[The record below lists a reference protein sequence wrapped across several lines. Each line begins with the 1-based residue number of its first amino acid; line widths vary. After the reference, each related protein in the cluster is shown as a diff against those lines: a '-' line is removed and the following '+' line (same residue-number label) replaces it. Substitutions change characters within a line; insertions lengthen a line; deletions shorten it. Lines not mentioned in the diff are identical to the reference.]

1 MSIFGGVV
9 FFWKKCQFMQKSVSF
24 WANEGI
30 LKYMIKSCCAS
41 KWGKV
46 TSISL
51 NINFLPKMSILCKK
65 KNEILGKML
74 NFPLSVYYYWSWSFF
89 CKKKS
94 LFLEKSDI
102 LCESLYT
109 LTNCLILVKYYNF
122 FGYVSIFIKAFHLLE
137 YCYFDSKYHILQWY
151 FGQKCHFPRRN
162 TNIEGYFHFSSKWS
176 LFSKIIVSSGHSKFS

>member
-1 MSIFGGVV
+1 
-9 FFWKKCQFMQKSVSF
+9 MQKSVSF
-24 WANEGI
+24 WANEWI

-46 TSISL
+46 TSVSL

-65 KNEILGKML
+65 KKW
-74 NFPLSVYYYWSWSFF
+74 NFRKNVEFSIKCPLLLKLIIFF
-89 CKKKS
+89 VKKKC

-109 LTNCLILVKYYNF
+109 LTNCLILVKNYNF
-122 FGYVSIFIKAFHLLE
+122 FGYVSIFIKVFHLLE

-151 FGQKCHFPRRN
+151 FGQKCHFP
-162 TNIEGYFHFSSKWS
+162 
-176 LFSKIIVSSGHSKFS
+176 SKIYYTCVMNSLHKLSNFLRKVLI

>member
-1 MSIFGGVV
+1 MFLKSVNFWWRCFLLKKMSIYA
-9 FFWKKCQFMQKSVSF
+9 KSVSF
-24 WANEGI
+24 WANEWI

-46 TSISL
+46 TSVSL

-65 KNEILGKML
+65 KKYEILEKML
-74 NFPLSVYYYWSWSFF
+74 NFPLSVHYYWNWSFF
-89 CKKKS
+89 CKKKKC

-109 LTNCLILVKYYNF
+109 LTNCLILIKNYNF
-122 FGYVSIFIKAFHLLE
+122 FGYVSIFIKVFHLLE

-151 FGQKCHFPRRN
+151 FGQKCHFP
-162 TNIEGYFHFSSKWS
+162 
-176 LFSKIIVSSGHSKFS
+176 SKIYYTCVMNSLHKLSNFLRKVLI